1 MGLNKFPF
9 TEVIHMVSK
18 LKYGNTNTFLIRG
31 ISSNLLVDT
40 DYAGML
46 PLFYKEIKK
55 HKSNIFIS
63 LMRYLAEISVWNMC
77 Q

>member
-1 MGLNKFPF
+1 
-9 TEVIHMVSK
+9 MVSK

-31 ISSNLLVDT
+31 ISGNLLVDT

-55 HKSNIFIS
+55 HNIGLNDIN
-63 LMRYLAEISVWNMC
+63 YVLARLLGLKDDY
-77 Q
+77 